1 MFELFVLSRGNQFH
15 GAHYNCFDFFE
26 AMLSDGLT
34 VLLQK

>member
-1 MFELFVLSRGNQFH
+1 MERIITV
-15 GAHYNCFDFFE
+15 FDFFE